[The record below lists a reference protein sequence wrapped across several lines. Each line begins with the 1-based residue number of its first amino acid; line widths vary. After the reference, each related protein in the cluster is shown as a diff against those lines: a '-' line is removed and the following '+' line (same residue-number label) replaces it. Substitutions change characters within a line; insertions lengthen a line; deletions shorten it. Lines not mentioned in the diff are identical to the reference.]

1 MLFNFSTWL
10 PEVLTDKLYLS
21 RDVIAGITIAMI
33 IIPQSMAYASLA
45 SVPPVYG
52 LYASL
57 LPVAIAALFGS
68 SRYLAT
74 GPVAMVCLL
83 TSVAISS
90 LTDGDTSLYVA
101 YAVILALSV
110 GLFQVLLSLSKAGKI
125 FDKIPEHVLLGFTSA
140 AALIIAL
147 SQFSKIFGLPK
158 VSISSLL
165 DYQNLLSLCQH
176 INAQSL
182 ILSVSM
188 LLLMYLLKYKYTKH
202 MTLSNLS
209 VFFAVVLS
217 IMFVS
222 TFSYTGPIVGQI
234 PAGLPDIKLPNLD
247 IFNGSLPM
255 LLIHTVI
262 ITFVGFM
269 EAIAIAKQLY
279 IKKPPKDDKGVEL
292 YKDPTPIDTNQ
303 ELLGQ
308 GLGNI
313 SSSISGS
320 FPVSGSFSRSAV
332 NEASGAYSGFASI
345 VTMIIVSLT
354 LLYATPLLFNLPKAT
369 LGIIVIFA
377 VLPLIKI
384 KEMKKLYNESKNLGA
399 IAWATFFSTLI
410 FPIWSLELYEGVTTH
425 IWTGIIFGFLIHII
439 FARDYQHTD

>member
-1 MLFNFSTWL
+1 MLFNFNTWL

-21 RDVIAGITIAMI
+21 RDVISGITIAMI

-140 AALIIAL
+140 AALIIAF
-147 SQFSKIFGLPK
+147 SQLSKIFGLSK
-158 VSISSLL
+158 VSIKNLL
-165 DYQNLLSLCQH
+165 DYQTFLSLNP
-176 INAQSL
+176 INYQSL
-182 ILSVSM
+182 ILSISM
-188 LLLMYLLKYKYTKH
+188 LLLMYLMKYKYKKY

-217 IMFVS
+217 IIIAS
-222 TFSYTGPIVGQI
+222 TFSYTGPIVGHI
-234 PAGLPDIKLPNLD
+234 PAGLPEISLPALD

-262 ITFVGFM
+262 IAFVGFM

-279 IKKPPKDDKGVEL
+279 IKKPPKDANGVEL
-292 YKDPTPIDTNQ
+292 YKDPTPIDANQ

-345 VTMIIVSLT
+345 ITMIIVSLT

-377 VLPLIKI
+377 VLPLIKV
-384 KEMKKLYNESKNLGA
+384 KKMYKLYNESKDLGA
-399 IAWATFFSTLI
+399 IAWTTFFSTLI
-410 FPIWSLELYEGVTTH
+410 FPILSLELYEGVTTH
-425 IWTGIIFGFLIHII
+425 IWTGIIFGFLIHIL
-439 FARDYQHTD
+439 FARNCQHTD

>member
-1 MLFNFSTWL
+1 MLFNFNTWL

-21 RDVIAGITIAMI
+21 RDLIAGITIAMI

-90 LTDGDTSLYVA
+90 LASGDTSLYVA

-110 GLFQVLLSLSKAGKI
+110 GIFQLLLSLSKAGKI

-140 AALIIAL
+140 AALIISF
-147 SQFSKIFGLPK
+147 SQLSKIFGLPK
-158 VSISSLL
+158 VSIYNLL
-165 DYQNLLSLCQH
+165 DYQNFLLSNP
-176 INAQSL
+176 INFQSL
-182 ILSVSM
+182 ILSVSIF
-188 LLLMYLLKYKYTKH
+188 LLMYLIKYKYTKY

-217 IMFVS
+217 IMAVS
-222 TFSYTGPIVGQI
+222 TFSYTGPIVGHI
-234 PAGLPDIKLPNLD
+234 PAGLPDINLPTLD
-247 IFNGSLPM
+247 VFNGSLPM

-262 ITFVGFM
+262 IAFVGFM

-279 IKKPPKDDKGVEL
+279 IKKPPKDANGVEL

-308 GLGNI
+308 GLSNI

-377 VLPLIKI
+377 VLPLIRI
-384 KEMKKLYNESKNLGA
+384 KEMKKLYNENKDLGI
-399 IAWATFFSTLI
+399 IAWVTFFSTLI
-410 FPIWSLELYEGVTTH
+410 FPILSLDLYEGVKTH